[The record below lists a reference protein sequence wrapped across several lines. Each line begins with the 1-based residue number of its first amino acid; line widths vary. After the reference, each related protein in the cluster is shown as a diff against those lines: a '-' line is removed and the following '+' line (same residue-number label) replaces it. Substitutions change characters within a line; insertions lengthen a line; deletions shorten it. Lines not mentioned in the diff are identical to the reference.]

1 MKVYKLCEL
10 RRYYAGVSSL
20 AFAFDT
26 FVVLIITLVPWI
38 ISYITGFM
46 YETSYTFPE
55 KPLVSFD
62 GNMLLFL
69 QKSDG
74 LLYYGSIPHQETNHL
89 LQSSLRLPQISFYNS
104 KNRNLHE
111 EEAINIYIKF
121 PMSPSEKIISLTV
134 VLFVDVT
141 SLRFYN
147 RQDKVPMFISK
158 VFRSPTNGFL
168 YSGDFLCFRKYSFAK
183 TSTYYETKTIPR
195 KIFELSSNI
204 SRSGYYLLEDRIS
217 VPIIRESL
225 SSTFDIE
232 LSVYFSSLRIS
243 TNPGFWYTIKFAWVQ
258 YLSIGL
264 VIFYLAEKMRGYIYD
279 KQIVRTIV
287 HSTIPKSLD

>member
-141 SLRFYN
+141 SLVYA
-147 RQDKVPMFISK
+147 QD
-158 VFRSPTNGFL
+158 N
-168 YSGDFLCFRKYSFAK
+168 
-183 TSTYYETKTIPR
+183 
-195 KIFELSSNI
+195 N
-204 SRSGYYLLEDRIS
+204 
-217 VPIIRESL
+217 
-225 SSTFDIE
+225 
-232 LSVYFSSLRIS
+232 FS
-243 TNPGFWYTIKFAWVQ
+243 
-258 YLSIGL
+258 
-264 VIFYLAEKMRGYIYD
+264 
-279 KQIVRTIV
+279 
-287 HSTIPKSLD
+287 